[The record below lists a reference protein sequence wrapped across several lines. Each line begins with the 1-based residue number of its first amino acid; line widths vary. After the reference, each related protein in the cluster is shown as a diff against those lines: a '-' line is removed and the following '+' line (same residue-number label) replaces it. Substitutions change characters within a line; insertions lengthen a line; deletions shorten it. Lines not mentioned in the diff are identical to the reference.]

1 MYLVGGAEAQQQPQQ
16 TICVPTAPR
25 PRGAARLDPLSQF
38 RPLISESALRPS
50 RMFRFIMLCTL
61 QAARMASLCEPL
73 EKNPDLIVANRVV
86 MLLVLLFGRQ
96 LSVNSCLTLV
106 VCWLNPLI
114 AIENEWRSATG

>member
-73 EKNPDLIVANRVV
+73 EKKSRFNSRQSCGHVACSVV
-86 MLLVLLFGRQ
+86 WSTALCELLLDVGCML
-96 LSVNSCLTLV
+96 
-106 VCWLNPLI
+106 
-114 AIENEWRSATG
+114 A